1 MLIRDFPKPKKKNAV
16 VVLLLNT
23 RTLWDVLEF
32 PPQNERI
39 SSCKGTISKQK
50 CCLPF
55 PSGATVQ
62 YVSFRGS
69 RGFILPSYSGII
81 LQGMI
86 RIPMNQSVYWKYWNV
101 ILGGWANPNILSTV
115 TQPPTFWN
123 LLLERY
129 LSNGMFEALQGHFAW
144 LGEASTQFTPGWG
157 VAKRSLNKW
166 EGKNRKGEITLFF
179 GDQTMHTSMVIFEE
193 FTLSALFGLSSKKK
207 WPLKDERFL
216 CEIPA
221 FF

>member
-1 MLIRDFPKPKKKNAV
+1 MLIRDFPKPKKK
-16 VVLLLNT
+16 T
-23 RTLWDVLEF
+23 QSSSYFWIPEPCGMFWSF
-32 PPQNERI
+32 PPKMNEYPPAKGPFQNK
-39 SSCKGTISKQK
+39 SVVFLS
-50 CCLPF
+50 

-144 LGEASTQFTPGWG
+144 LGEASTQFTQ
-157 VAKRSLNKW
+157 A
-166 EGKNRKGEITLFF
+166 GEL
-179 GDQTMHTSMVIFEE
+179 
-193 FTLSALFGLSSKKK
+193 
-207 WPLKDERFL
+207 LKEV
-216 CEIPA
+216 
-221 FF
+221 